1 MGQLRSLRMGNDHHC
16 HCEERSD
23 VAIPRYNFTSISV
36 LKERQHLYQ
45 EIATALRPRNDTVEG
60 TRLRRFEQNN
70 KLKFE
75 IPFIAK
81 PGYAVRTLFSF

>member
-1 MGQLRSLRMGNDHHC
+1 MGNDHHC

-60 TRLRRFEQNN
+60 TRLRRFEQND

-75 IPFIAK
+75 K
-81 PGYAVRTLFSF
+81 LKRL